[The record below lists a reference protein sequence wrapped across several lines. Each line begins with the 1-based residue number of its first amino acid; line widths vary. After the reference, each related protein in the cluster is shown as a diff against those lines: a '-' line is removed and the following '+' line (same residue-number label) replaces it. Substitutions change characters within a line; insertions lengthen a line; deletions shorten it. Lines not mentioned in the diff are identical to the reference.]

1 MYMSSCKEVL
11 MEHIGTGQVGKQH
24 TESYGQQQQR
34 LELLDDSQIK
44 QHQRDQ
50 NHDDESVMLHEA
62 FEALGIGLVLRHTR
76 IEARLVDELRQRGAY
91 IEDLVEILVALLRIG
106 ACYGRGRSG
115 SGECNRNQSYE

>member
-1 MYMSSCKEVL
+1 
-11 MEHIGTGQVGKQH
+11 
-24 TESYGQQQQR
+24 
-34 LELLDDSQIK
+34 
-44 QHQRDQ
+44 
-50 NHDDESVMLHEA
+50 MLHEA

-106 ACYGRGRSG
+106 ACYGSLTVSGDGGRGRSG